1 MKPYKADIL
10 MGVITLIWGFTF
22 VFTKLG
28 LESTNGSF
36 LVFLRFSIG
45 MIFLLIFYGKHLF
58 PMDKQTFMRGLVL
71 GLLYGGGFVLQT
83 YGLQFTTV
91 PKSAFITGMAVPMV
105 PFVFW
110 MIVRKRIQKFSI
122 IGVGIATLGLWL
134 FSRPDFN
141 NLNLGD
147 ILTLFSTLFWAF
159 YVTLMDV
166 YTKDRTEFSFTVQL
180 VFLQFLFICFVSS
193 ITFFI
198 FDYDNFFFIID
209 SKLISAIAYNGII
222 ASFFVTFI
230 HTGYQKFTTPVKAA
244 LIFSLE
250 PVVASIA
257 AIFFFSIHFHWV
269 EILGAMIM
277 IIGVLTSE
285 LGPYIFKS
293 RRTILNNQELM

>member
-36 LVFLRFSIG
+36 LVLLRFFIG
-45 MIFLLIFYGKHLF
+45 MVFLILFFGRHIFPI
-58 PMDKQTFMRGLVL
+58 DKSTFQKGLVL

-110 MIVRKRIQKFSI
+110 LIERKRIQIFSI
-122 IGVGIATLGLWL
+122 IGVIVATVGLWL
-134 FSRPDFN
+134 FSRPDFY

-147 ILTLFSTLFWAF
+147 LLTLFSTLFWAF
-159 YVTLMDV
+159 YVTLMDL
-166 YTKDRTEFSFTVQL
+166 YTKDRTDFPFTVKL
-180 VFLQFLFICFVSS
+180 VFLQFLFICVVSTV
-193 ITFFI
+193 TFFI
-198 FDYDNFFFIID
+198 FDFNNFFFKLD
-209 SKLISAIAYNGII
+209 SNLISAIAYNGII
-222 ASFFVTFI
+222 ASFLVTFI
-230 HTGYQKFTTPVKAA
+230 HTGYQKYTTPVKAA

-250 PVVASIA
+250 PVVASILS
-257 AIFFFSIHFHWV
+257 IFVFSITFQTI
-269 EILGAMIM
+269 EILGAVIM
-277 IIGVLTSE
+277 IFGVLISE
-285 LGPYIFKS
+285 LGPVFFKFKKS
-293 RRTILNNQELM
+293 EY